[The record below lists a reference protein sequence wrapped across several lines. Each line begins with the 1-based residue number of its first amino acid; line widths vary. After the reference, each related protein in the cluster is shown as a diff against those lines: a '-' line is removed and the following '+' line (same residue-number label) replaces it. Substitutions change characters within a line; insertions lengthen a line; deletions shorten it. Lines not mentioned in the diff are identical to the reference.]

1 MPVRICGG
9 GCYGGSLMGGGAVGV
24 RIARGDR
31 RCRLGSGRGLEIN
44 FNIAD
49 MMCSGGSLPGWPVS
63 FVSWRLGKGITL
75 RSCHKAGEQK
85 VNNGCQ
91 NVPEA
96 AYTLVDVQ
104 RPDLRR
110 TD

>member
-1 MPVRICGG
+1 MLLGKLDGG
-9 GCYGGSLMGGGAVGV
+9 LGVGV

-31 RCRLGSGRGLEIN
+31 RCRLGSGRGLEIKFSN
-44 FNIAD
+44 AD
-49 MMCSGGSLPGWPVS
+49 MMGSRASLPGWPVS

-75 RSCHKAGEQK
+75 RSCLEAGKLK

-96 AYTLVDVQ
+96 SS
-104 RPDLRR
+104 RR
-110 TD
+110 ATN